1 MTRSRYLSPWPTRIA
16 CVGEV
21 LRTERVEILDDPKKS
36 VVCMRP
42 LAATEPGKFGGE
54 MMPIA
59 EQIKGDAAKLGAE
72 AIAAGYIPKP
82 E

>member
-1 MTRSRYLSPWPTRIA
+1 
-16 CVGEV
+16 
-21 LRTERVEILDDPKKS
+21 
-36 VVCMRP
+36 MRP
-42 LAATEPGKFGGE
+42 PAATEPGKFGGE

-59 EQIKGDAAKLGAE
+59 EQIEGDAAKLGAE